1 MADDRIRRQIAFLA
15 AQMMYHRTET
25 EYFTAKRKAA
35 ASLASNIGIGRA
47 TYPATRTSATRSRRW
62 PAFTRG
68 QSGWRLCATCGWTRC
83 G

>member
-35 ASLASNIGIGRA
+35 RSLASNIGTGRA

-62 PAFTRG
+62 PAFMRD
-68 QSGWRLCATCGWTRC
+68 QSGWKRYEICGWTRC